1 MMGYERLSLND
12 ASMVSSY
19 AEHIQR
25 YEFALSYCRGKRVL
39 DAGCGTGY
47 GAHFLAANGAKSVL
61 AVDISDEALAEA
73 KQRYKADALSYEHRD
88 VESLGDDPAL
98 TGKFDVIVNFENL
111 EHLHNPTQLVKGA
124 VQLLTEGGIFITST
138 PNGAITLKDAA
149 GKPKNIFHVK
159 EFTAEELASLLLPHF
174 KFEMYGQWLT
184 NDGMLRQV
192 RARELF
198 EQLCEAY
205 YNPLSRLGRIVKKA
219 LGGRVAAPPQY
230 TGAADSFSGDYIV
243 RPLDAKS
250 FQWAPTVLIAV
261 CTKKG

>member
-12 ASMVSSY
+12 ASMVASY

-47 GAHFLAANGAKSVL
+47 GSHFLAANGAKSVL
-61 AVDISDEALAEA
+61 TVDISAEALTEA
-73 KQRYKADALSYEHRD
+73 RQRYKADGLSYERRD

-98 TGKFDVIVNFENL
+98 TGKFEVIVNFENL
-111 EHLHNPTQLVKGA
+111 EHLHNPAQLVKGA
-124 VQLLTEGGIFITST
+124 SRLLTKGGIFITST
-138 PNGAITLKDAA
+138 PNGDISSKDAS
-149 GKPKNIFHVK
+149 GKPTNIFHVK

-174 KFEMYGQWLT
+174 KFELYGQWLT

-205 YNPLSRLGRIVKKA
+205 YNPLSRLGRIVKK
-219 LGGRVAAPPQY
+219 LMGGKVAAPPQY
-230 TGAADSFSGDYIV
+230 TGAADSFSGDYVI
-243 RPLDAKS
+243 RPLEAKS
-250 FQWAPTVLIAV
+250 FTWPPTVLIAV
-261 CTKKG
+261 STKQG

>member
-47 GAHFLAANGAKSVL
+47 GSHFLAANGAKSVL
-61 AVDISDEALAEA
+61 AVDISDEALTEA
-73 KQRYKADALSYEHRD
+73 RQRYKADGLSYERRD

-98 TGKFDVIVNFENL
+98 TGKFETIVNFENL
-111 EHLHNPTQLVKGA
+111 EHLDNPAQLVKGA
-124 VQLLTEGGIFITST
+124 SRLLTKDGIFITST
-138 PNGAITLKDAA
+138 PNGAITSKDVS
-149 GKPKNIFHVK
+149 GKPTNIFHVK

-205 YNPLSRLGRIVKKA
+205 YNPSSRLGRIVKRL
-219 LGGRVAAPPQY
+219 LGGKVAAPPQY
-230 TGAADSFSGDYIV
+230 TGAADSFSGDYVI
-243 RPLDAKS
+243 RPLETKS
-250 FQWAPTVLIAV
+250 FHWPATVLIAV
-261 CTKKG
+261 CTKKD